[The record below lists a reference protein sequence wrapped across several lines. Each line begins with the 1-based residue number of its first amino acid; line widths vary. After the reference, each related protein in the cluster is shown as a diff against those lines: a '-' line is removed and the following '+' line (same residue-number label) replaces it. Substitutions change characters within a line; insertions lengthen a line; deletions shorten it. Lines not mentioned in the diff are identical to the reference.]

1 MLGTCTGLGGG
12 RFIRE
17 MCGQCRLGEV
27 AISMCMCVDVCMD
40 GHVRM
45 CTKVTSVRV
54 SLRRYCSEEEWVPAK
69 IAMDTCAQKC
79 GCTHEPMR
87 LGVSMCRT
95 DPLILSPLP
104 PTVVLWGDDV
114 GDCHTGPDPIS
125 RSGEQRDL
133 RLPVPGKQAEA
144 ACGLSGRTVRILMT
158 PPTPSPIP
166 DFTPKTLSTP
176 TWPQPSTTCTEPL
189 RLLRN
194 SREHPSHCPQILIH
208 PRLLSSCPSPNA
220 LKYPGP
226 SASPP
231 VCCPELLQT
240 QGSPRR
246 YPQHPSGAYQT
257 LLSHS
262 T

>member
-1 MLGTCTGLGGG
+1 
-12 RFIRE
+12 